1 MINNCQLLK
10 AKSLIRY
17 IFPLIGLL
25 FPATIILAQGD
36 DNILYERAHRLMDQ
50 KQYSEAHQI
59 FAQLADYGSDIQMDA
74 AYQFYAAKAGYY
86 SGYLDE
92 SLEAFGR
99 VINGF
104 PQSNYVPYSYF
115 FSGNIYCFLGR
126 PDQAVL
132 AYTDAFKTSEDG
144 KLDRLAIES
153 LGAIASAAPSV
164 VVENLPVNSISD
176 KKRCSLLIPLAQKLI
191 ENNNFQSI
199 RLLLSSCN
207 SVDAARLVEQAD
219 QFSKQQ
225 VTIGILAPLSGELQR
240 FGEALIDGIN
250 FMIDRYQSR
259 TGLRL
264 TPIIYDTRGDQLE
277 AARIIRRLSASEA
290 AAAIGP
296 LTSEEASV
304 SSAVLAC
311 GDLPLIIPAASQS
324 GLTELSSS
332 SFQLLPNLAW
342 QGRKMADFA
351 VGQLGADTAAIITP
365 TTPENLR
372 MAKAFASRFE
382 ELGGTILCIEY
393 FRAKETDFGSYVKDI
408 KSLINGQLLDSI
420 VFINDDGDSIEAEEV
435 SVRLDCLY
443 IPADADQLRMI
454 LPQID
459 FYNLHTTYLGGDGW
473 GSDLV
478 YNLGDNVTKGSY
490 FSSGRL
496 ESSKSEIG
504 QQFMANFDAKYG
516 HPPGHLETVG
526 YDAMG
531 LICRALSSGLHSRV
545 DISHFLSTVKGF
557 NGASGTVS
565 FGENRENTELPIYKI
580 EGGLPIRMNF

>member
-1 MINNCQLLK
+1 M
-10 AKSLIRY
+10 SLIRY
-17 IFPLIGLL
+17 IFPLINLL
-25 FPATIILAQGD
+25 IMAAIASAQAD

-59 FAQLADYGSDIQMDA
+59 FTQLADFGTDLQMGA
-74 AYQFYAAKAGYY
+74 AYHFYAAKAGYY

-92 SLEAFGR
+92 SLEDFSN
-99 VINGF
+99 VINRF
-104 PQSNYVPYSYF
+104 PQSYYNPYCYF

-132 AYTDAFKTSEDG
+132 AYADAFKSSEDA
-144 KLDRLAIES
+144 KLDRLVIES
-153 LGAIASAAPSV
+153 LGAIASEAPSI
-164 VVENLPVNSISD
+164 VVENLPVNSIPD

-207 SVDAARLVEQAD
+207 SADAAYLVEQAD
-219 QFSKQQ
+219 QLSKRQ

-240 FGEALIDGIN
+240 FGEALLDGIN
-250 FMIDRYQSR
+250 FMIEKFQAE
-259 TGLRL
+259 TGRKL

-277 AARIIRRLSASEA
+277 AARIIKRLSASEA

-351 VGQLGADTAAIITP
+351 VGKLGADTAAIITP

-372 MAKAFASRFE
+372 MAAAFASRFK
-382 ELGGTILCIEY
+382 ELGGTVLCTEY
-393 FRAKETDFGSYVKDI
+393 FRAKETDFGSYINDL

-420 VFINDDGDSIEAEEV
+420 VFIDDNGDSIEAEEV
-435 SVRLDCLY
+435 PVRLDCLY
-443 IPADADQLRMI
+443 IPADAGQLRMI

-459 FYNLHTTYLGGDGW
+459 FYNLRTTYLGGDGW

-478 YNLGDNVTKGSY
+478 YKLGNNVTKESY

-496 ESSKSEIG
+496 ESDKSDMG
-504 QQFMANFDAKYG
+504 QKFMTDFDAKYG
-516 HPPGHLETVG
+516 RPPGHLETVG

-531 LICRALSSGLHSRV
+531 LICQALSSGLHSRV
-545 DISHFLSTVKGF
+545 DINHFLSTVKDF
-557 NGASGTVS
+557 DGASGTVS
-565 FGENRENTELPIYKI
+565 FGDNRENMELPIFKI
-580 EGGLPIRMNF
+580 EGGVPKRINF